1 MKNNLKIIFKLYI
14 FLFLIIYL
22 IKMYEE
28 NKKDKLE
35 F

>member
-1 MKNNLKIIFKLYI
+1 MKNFLKIIFKLFI
-14 FLFLIIYL
+14 FFLLIIYL